1 MRFLF
6 VHQNFP
12 GQYLHIVRYLMDRQ
26 HDVAFLSEPNA
37 SQMAGVR
44 KIAYVSPRAS
54 DERIHEHAREF
65 ELAIRRA
72 EAAATAAR
80 QIKALGFQPDIIIGH
95 HGWGELLNMPDVF
108 PGVPILGYFEF
119 FYNLAGQ
126 DVDFD
131 PEFPMSETRRPMV
144 RIKNAVNLLA
154 LSLPGAEG
162 QSPTQWQL
170 GTYPEWS
177 RQKITL
183 LPEGVD
189 LQTCSPAPP
198 RSSRRLTLPNG
209 VQIGARDKL
218 VTFVARNLEPYRGFH
233 ILLRALPA
241 LQAARPD
248 LHVSLVGF
256 EQQGYGAMPEDG
268 SSWRD
273 FLMRDMADKLDMS
286 RTHFLGQV
294 PYDMHVALLRRSDAH
309 VYFSYPF
316 VASWSLREAMAIGC
330 AIIGSDT
337 QPVSEFITHEETGL
351 LTPFLEPDKLAAS
364 ILRLLDDSKL
374 AERLRRNARAWAE
387 RHLDQDDYLR
397 AYAALIERMTGQPVE
412 PPAKVAPA
420 VRKAAAVKS
429 ATAKTVS
436 AKAPAHKAPAAKA
449 RPAAVSSAKVRPAKA
464 GPVKAPAVQA
474 GRAARR

>member
-1 MRFLF
+1 VRFLF

-12 GQYLHIVRYLMDRQ
+12 GQYLHIVRYLTDRQ

-37 SQMAGVR
+37 NHMANVR
-44 KIAYVSPRAS
+44 KISYVSPRAS
-54 DERIHEHAREF
+54 DARIHEHAREF

-95 HGWGELLNMPDVF
+95 HGWGELLNMSDVF

-131 PEFPMSETRRPMV
+131 PEFPMTESRRPMV
-144 RIKNAVNLLA
+144 RTKNAVNLLA

-170 GTYPEWS
+170 GTYPEWG
-177 RQKITL
+177 QKKITL

-189 LQTCSPAPP
+189 LETCNPAPP
-198 RSSRRLTLPNG
+198 RTNRRLALPNG
-209 VQIGARDKL
+209 VQLGARDKL

-233 ILLRALPA
+233 ILLRALPM
-241 LQAARPD
+241 LQASRPD
-248 LHVSLVGF
+248 LHVSFVGF

-268 SSWRD
+268 SSWRE
-273 FLMRDMADKLDMS
+273 FLMREMEGKLDLD

-294 PYDMHVALLRRSDAH
+294 PYDTHVALLRRSDAH

-316 VASWSLREAMAIGC
+316 VASWSLREAMATGC

-337 QPVSEFITHEETGL
+337 APVREFITHEQTGL
-351 LTPFLEPDKLAAS
+351 LTPFLEPGKLADS
-364 ILRLLDDSKL
+364 ILRVLEEPKL
-374 AERLRRNARAWAE
+374 AEQLRHNARTWAE
-387 RHLDQDDYLR
+387 ENLDRDAYLT
-397 AYAALIERMTGQPVE
+397 AYARLIERITGQSVE
-412 PPAKVAPA
+412 PPAPA
-420 VRKAAAVKS
+420 ARKPAKAKAAAPKP
-429 ATAKTVS
+429 APRAAPPAK
-436 AKAPAHKAPAAKA
+436 AKA
-449 RPAAVSSAKVRPAKA
+449 RR
-464 GPVKAPAVQA
+464 
-474 GRAARR
+474 